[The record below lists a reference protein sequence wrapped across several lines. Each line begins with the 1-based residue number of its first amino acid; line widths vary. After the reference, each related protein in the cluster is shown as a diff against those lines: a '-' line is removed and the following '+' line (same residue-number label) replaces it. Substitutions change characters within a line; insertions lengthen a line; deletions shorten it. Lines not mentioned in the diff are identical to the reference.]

1 MITIYKGTM
10 QNAKILYS
18 KSKFFKDKD
27 RVIIKSDYERMEINL
42 ATIDYEG
49 KTLKVIHRNDSSVQI
64 GFIGDCPMGKNF
76 KLDPD
81 ESTEDKAVIYFDR

>member
-18 KSKFFKDKD
+18 KSKFFKD

-64 GFIGDCPMGKNF
+64 SFNGDCPMGKNF
-76 KLDPD
+76 KFDPD